1 MVEFS
6 CFSWCRKIEPKVCTE
21 RVSEKRSSRALGI
34 PMTEATTGQR
44 VEVRNIKAWLE
55 LELDKIGQKDRPA
68 QSYESGANDTQISN
82 KGREFHGYRDRVVVS
97 SDRDCVWKL

>member
-21 RVSEKRSSRALGI
+21 RVSEKRSSRTLGI

-68 QSYESGANDTQISN
+68 QGYESGANETQISN